1 MKKTKRQNMKNTFSL
16 KELGRRALAV
26 LLSIAMVCTSSPLA
40 YAEEVLVSTSEGTA
54 QGTKQGT
61 GTGAPKEQEDARAE
75 EEKTKGQTSVDV
87 VSPQAS
93 AQGANEE
100 AAKSENTQGSS
111 SQTVNTS
118 SPVVSDEVNVALSFD
133 KAYIHYKGQAV
144 ALPTTTLK
152 VPAHEDFE
160 FAATADN
167 GCTLSEVA
175 ATTGGTKT
183 VIQPNESGFYVVP
196 AKDVTEGLAI
206 SVVAKG
212 DSSAANA
219 STLAIEDKRNDKP
232 EFVYEDADVKVTAT
246 LTDPAAL
253 PADVEFRVT
262 PITKDA
268 KDAKGNPVYNYD
280 AYMAALNERA
290 AEGVTYTPQN
300 TLLYDVA
307 FLSHKPDDK
316 GNPIADQVIEV
327 QLSKGLV
334 HLDFQFKRNQLR
346 DGIGANG
353 SSKVHIEHLPLRDSV
368 RSAVATTAEASN
380 ISASDIVVEPPLD
393 QAANVDA
400 EQMQLSVGSLSAFA
414 ACGVDEGTS
423 EPATSERLEDFLVDA
438 FIRAPTNSDG
448 QYEVKPGAGYEI
460 CLTFKERYED
470 EDTLQFADTKE
481 LTYTLP
487 AGLEAADGHAGTFTI
502 KATEGTEV
510 YPIEGN
516 EYEIDGRVLK
526 VRFNQQSENF
536 SKLTAGANA
545 QFSLW
550 FEGRFTGSATHIIF
564 VDGVERDLHID
575 NSHDVTCNKVAWVI
589 GDQVKYTLTV
599 TSIGA
604 NTNVQVHDEL
614 STENPL
620 DSAALQLYEFETAKS
635 QKPNEAQVERPDL
648 APTRNGNTFDY
659 VIPQMSDGEVITIV
673 YTAKI
678 DPTKID
684 PNLHNGKYTIKGKNK
699 VNVWG
704 DGDEEHFEKVV
715 DTVINYNPSIEKH
728 DPTITQENGDNKTLE
743 WTIVANRDP
752 AISMAGMTIRDMLA
766 NECKSF
772 MKYSGPGIHVV
783 ATDKDGKEE
792 WSGDVS
798 WDALNVDIN
807 TADNW
812 SYVVPQDDAGKAYTY
827 TITFTTDV
835 NLTGQT
841 GAVTIKNYGQVND
854 GPTDSGETTGMP
866 EGGEVTVHKEAEKV
880 DYQNNEVTWNIQ
892 FNVPKDGLTDA
903 LVYDCYPALKYNG
916 VTYTEPVKPESI
928 VVRGLIDNES
938 YSVTETQYENKAAT
952 AIQFYKS
959 GTQEPNNKGLNESN
973 EGRTIEI
980 TLKTTINLDWI
991 ELIRKNPQ
999 FNYLTSHANEVVL
1012 KANNNIKTDNDSVTI
1027 VPPDMVKKGTLVGYR
1042 TDGEVSLPV
1051 YKFEIVMG
1059 NVNKT
1064 DNVIVDS
1071 FDTNLLKI
1079 YKGEGDEAE
1088 PWYGDWWWEH
1098 GYVFGGNIYGQNYG
1112 HREGHKPFECKETD
1126 SGITITTNES
1136 SIPHNTASLNG
1147 FYDKYRIVYFLTVKD
1162 EDALNIIKARALA
1175 ANDGTYTME
1184 NVAVFD
1190 GQESKAT
1197 VTYEY
1202 EGLKKELLTK
1212 DEDLRKT
1219 DEDIWPEF
1227 RLTINPEGAELNG
1240 GNPLIVEDTVSNLS
1254 VDLDSIQVTIG
1265 NPGNP
1270 SSPVTW
1276 DMTGN
1281 TVRYTIPD
1289 KTKVVI
1295 TYRARVLL
1303 TSMPTIGQNV
1313 NVHFSNRAVMK
1324 GYDETVS
1331 GDAVRTNNGEGSVSI
1346 YIINIMKYRAG
1357 TMADRL
1363 EGATF
1368 QLQDKNQN
1376 PVLKKDRS
1384 PVEVTTDENGK
1395 AVIVGDMNG
1404 QGWALK
1410 PNQKYYLEEIAA
1422 PSGFSLAEH
1431 KYEFTI
1437 SEDGTTDY
1445 SHYIYP
1451 SGDIMTVKDYPGTDV
1466 RVQKE
1471 WTDGND
1477 KHDADNVTVKLQQ
1490 KKAGGEWSDDIW
1502 IEGSDGWQKSG
1513 KTLVL
1518 NKDNDWKGTFNKLP
1532 LAVPVDPSN
1541 PSGNA
1546 VDVEYYVVETKVNDT
1561 TAQDFEVER
1570 SNEDSG
1576 TYVFT
1581 IKNNV
1586 HVGNLRVSK
1595 TVESS
1600 DQDDKQREFEFTIE
1614 LSNKTIS
1621 GTYGNMTFQ
1630 SGKTTVYLKDG
1641 QSAEAENLPAG
1652 ITYTVTEK
1660 EVNGFEVEKTGDAG
1674 TIEENKTKTASFT
1687 NTRKRFGDL
1696 SVKKVVSSNTQAD
1709 KNKYF
1714 DFTVELSDKTLGGDE
1729 GQTFG
1734 DMTFKNGV
1742 ATFKLKD
1749 DEVAEA
1755 TNLPAGITYTVTE
1768 ESEDGFVTTK
1778 TSDTGTINQAKSEA
1792 VFTNTR
1798 DTGNLEVSKRLVS
1811 DAAADKDHKFTFTVE
1826 LSDKT
1831 ITQEYGNVSFT
1842 NGVATFDLKG
1852 GESKL
1857 IEGLP
1862 AAVTYKVTEAQANN
1876 GEFTTEVSNAE
1887 DTIQKGATAKAAFVN
1902 TRKTGAL
1909 EVSKTVPNADTQSAN
1924 ATFRFRVELSDKTIG
1939 ANTEAGKTYGDMT
1952 FKDGVATFELVNG
1965 QKATATGLPTDIGYT
1980 VTETPAEGYTTTPAG
1995 GEATGTIND
2004 GTEKE
2009 EFVNT
2014 RVEKGS
2020 LVVSKTVVSAL
2031 SADHS
2036 KDFNFTVTLDDDS
2049 ISGTY
2054 GEMSFT
2060 NGVAEFTLKDK
2071 QTKTATGLPKGV
2083 EYTVTEESDNDFT
2096 SNVGA
2101 EGKTGTIADRGVAA
2115 EAFVNTRKTGEL
2127 EVSKTVVSDA
2137 AADGTK
2143 PFTFTVQLNPVV
2155 SGAFGPQDD
2164 PVTFDSEG
2172 KATLTLMGGESKL
2185 ITGLPTTVG
2194 YTVTEATAEGFTTE
2208 TTGDT
2213 GTISGTKSTAAFTN
2227 TRETGNLVVSKAVVS
2242 NISADKNQTFTFT
2255 VKLVGLAANKV
2266 NGTYGDMTFTNGET
2280 TVELKDNQ
2288 SATATGLPT
2297 GITYTVTEAT
2307 DSSAGY
2313 TVQKTGDT
2321 GTISTQGVT
2330 AAFTNTRQVGA
2341 LTIQKGVTVN
2351 GNATSSEVADGT
2363 YSFTVKGPGTGANST
2378 TKTATVTITD
2388 GQTNTTTLGDLV
2400 PGEYTI
2406 TENTGNLRNNM
2417 KLTGANPVVVNVEAN
2432 NTQAIPVAEFS
2443 NNLRTTTAN
2452 MQVRKVFNNWKGVKW
2467 GDGDLEGFAFKLLP
2481 KYGAPMPANT
2491 LVPNEDTVVVRGN
2504 EVATFGTITYTK
2516 EDTYH
2521 YTISEV
2527 VPTGAK
2533 NGVYRGIAY
2542 DTAEQDEH
2550 DVTVQVVADRS
2561 GALHATVTYDDAK
2574 PTLSIVNTY
2583 AAQGQTQIAGTKKL
2597 VGRNFRESDV
2607 WTFAISAAE
2616 KEAPMPAQRQVTVN
2630 AANDATIDFG
2640 TISGFDFDDVGKTYH
2655 YTIAETGDVPNVVND
2670 ASKEVTVTVA
2680 DNGDGTLN
2688 VMPSTNSAPLEFI
2701 NTYHAKANL
2710 SVKKIIEGRDWKRNN
2725 DGDVA
2730 EEYHFK
2736 LYDKDDQSKKKRE
2749 NSGVLNTATTVGD
2762 SHEAN
2767 FGTFAFTTNDVGK
2780 TFRYEVLED
2789 TTDAKPDENT
2799 GDMVLNGV
2807 HYDNHAYDVTYS
2819 VSLDE
2824 NNELKVKTVYER
2836 GGQTL
2841 ENLEVTNTYYL
2852 DKVPVTIKAQK
2863 NLSGRAITESD
2874 QFKFALYFVSEDGK
2888 VIDEPEQVKTAVRED
2903 GQYRVT
2909 FDSKEFSS
2917 EVSENYIIRE
2927 VVPQG
2932 ATQNGEGV
2940 WVKDGISYDATD
2952 HRVRVVTTDEQKNG
2966 KLTARVYY
2974 DDSDVAYGEQN
2985 NTALPT
2991 FNNSYFGAEANIS
3004 FDKEYYGANLDEG
3017 AFTFTMTATNESF
3030 QKRKGTPGPTKR
3042 EAFVDDGKA
3051 ELEAVFANGAFE
3063 GNTAKVNAPTVT
3075 YHQPGTYYY
3084 LITENAKDNVTI
3096 DAAQIRVTVTVGND
3110 GVAKVKYVVDDGTNQ
3125 VATDKPVLYNNEAI
3139 HLTFNSAALRAT
3151 ADKTSFT
3158 NFEPA
3163 VRKVMKNGVLRR
3175 GEFSFSL
3182 YEGEAAVGQPL
3193 DTASNDINGMV
3204 AFDMIPYGPSDVGK
3218 TYNYTIVENGDGVPN
3233 TITYDKSTIRL
3244 SVVVSQKDGAIVAE
3258 PTYTKF
3264 DVDGKAI
3271 TDNPNT
3277 FVNEYDSIV
3286 IRTIKRSREEPHD
3299 PLPGAH
3305 YGLWMINPNGEDVYM
3320 GLGRNQL
3327 EQEGSKLESND
3338 QGELYYDFPMIE
3350 GVAYYF
3356 LEEFPPPAGHL
3367 VDPYPTDY
3375 FTLVH
3380 DKDTDQFRIVYETD
3394 PLFAQKCPDVK
3405 LRD

>member
-1 MKKTKRQNMKNTFSL
+1 MKNTFSL

-26 LLSIAMVCTSSPLA
+26 LLTIAMVCTSSPLA
-40 YAEEVLVSTSEGTA
+40 YAEEVLVSTPEGTT

-118 SPVVSDEVNVALSFD
+118 SPVVSEEVNVALSFD

-212 DSSAANA
+212 DSSANNA

-307 FLSHKPDDK
+307 FLSHKTDDK

-414 ACGVDEGTS
+414 ACGVDEGAS
-423 EPATSERLEDFLVDA
+423 EPATSERLEDFLDKVQ
-438 FIRAPTNSDG
+438 IIAPMNGD
-448 QYEVKPGAGYEI
+448 QYEVKPGAGYKI
-460 CLTFKERYED
+460 WLTFKERYED
-470 EDTLQFADTKE
+470 GDTLQFADTKE

-487 AGLEAADGHAGTFTI
+487 AGLEAANGHTGEFTI
-502 KATEGTEV
+502 NVTEGTETFPV
-510 YPIEGN
+510 KGN
-516 EYEIDGRVLK
+516 TYEIDGRVLK

-536 SKLTAGANA
+536 SKLTAAANA

-550 FEGRFTGSATHIIF
+550 FEGSFTGSTTHIIF
-564 VDGVERDLHID
+564 ADGVERDLHID

-599 TSIGA
+599 TSIGN

-704 DGDEEHFEKVV
+704 DGDEEPFEQVV
-715 DTVINYNPSIEKH
+715 ETDINYNPSIEKH
-728 DPTITQENGDNKTLE
+728 DPTITQEDGDSKTLE

-783 ATDKDGKEE
+783 ATDKDGNEA
-792 WSGDVS
+792 WVGDVP
-798 WDALNVDIN
+798 WDAMNVDIN

-812 SYVVPQDDAGKAYTY
+812 SYVVPNKDAGKAYTY

-835 NLTGQT
+835 NLAGQT

-866 EGGEVTVHKEAEKV
+866 EGGEVAVHKEAEKV

-903 LVYDCYPALKYNG
+903 LVYDCYPALLYNG
-916 VTYTEPVKPESI
+916 VTYPEPVKPESI
-928 VVRGLIDNES
+928 VVHGLINNES
-938 YSVTETQYENKAAT
+938 YTVTQTQYENKAAT

-980 TLKTTINLDWI
+980 TLKTSINLDLL
-991 ELIRKNPQ
+991 ELIQKNSEL
-999 FNYLTSHANEVVL
+999 NYLTTHINTVAL

-1042 TDGEVSLPV
+1042 TDGKVRLPV

-1059 NVNKT
+1059 NVHKT
-1064 DNVIVDS
+1064 DNVIVDR
-1071 FDTNLLKI
+1071 FDTSLLKF
-1079 YKGEGDEAE
+1079 YEGEGGEAE
-1088 PWYGDWWWEH
+1088 PWFNDWYWYH
-1098 GYVFGGNIYGQNYG
+1098 GYVFGGNIYDQSYG
-1112 HREGHKPFECKETD
+1112 HRPEHSPFAYQETD
-1126 SGITITTNES
+1126 SGITITTNERS
-1136 SIPHNTASLNG
+1136 MPRPLGNPDG
-1147 FYDKYRIVYFLTVKD
+1147 FFDKYRFVYYLTVKD

-1175 ANDGTYTME
+1175 ANDGTYAME

-1270 SSPVTW
+1270 SNPSSPVTW

-1295 TYRARVLL
+1295 TYRARVLM
-1303 TSMPTIGQNV
+1303 TSMPAIDQSV
-1313 NVHFSNRAVMK
+1313 NVHFSNRATMK
-1324 GYDETVS
+1324 GYDETVG
-1331 GDAVRTNNGEGSVSI
+1331 GDAVRTNGGGGSASVF
-1346 YIINIMKYRAG
+1346 IINVMKYRAG

-1368 QLQDKNQN
+1368 QLQDKDQK
-1376 PVLKKDRS
+1376 PVLKKDGS

-1422 PSGFSLAEH
+1422 PNGFSLAEH

-1466 RVQKE
+1466 RVLKE
-1471 WTDGND
+1471 WLDGND

-1532 LAVPVDPSN
+1532 LAVPVDPNN

-1546 VDVEYYVVETKVNDT
+1546 VDVEYNVVETKVNDT
-1561 TAQDFEVER
+1561 TAQDFEAVR

-1660 EVNGFEVEKTGDAG
+1660 EVNGFEVEKTDDAG
-1674 TIEENKTKTASFT
+1674 TIEENQTKTASFT

-1696 SVKKVVSSNTQAD
+1696 SVKKVVSSNTQVD
-1709 KNKYF
+1709 KSKYF

-1742 ATFKLKD
+1742 ATFQLKD
-1749 DEVAEA
+1749 GEIAEA

-1778 TSDTGTINQAKSEA
+1778 TDDTGTINQTKSEA

-1811 DAAADKDHKFTFTVE
+1811 DAAADKDQNFTFTVE

-1831 ITQEYGNVSFT
+1831 ITQEYSNVSFT

-1862 AAVTYKVTEAQANN
+1862 ADVTYKVTEAQANN
-1876 GEFTTEVSNAE
+1876 GEFTTEASNDE
-1887 DTIQKGATAKAAFVN
+1887 GKIQKDATAKAAFVN

-1952 FKDGVATFELVNG
+1952 FKDGVATFELGNG

-1980 VTETPAEGYTTTPAG
+1980 VTEVPAEGYTTTPAG

-2004 GTEKE
+2004 GTAKE

-2031 SADHS
+2031 STDHN
-2036 KDFNFTVTLDDDS
+2036 KDFNFTVTLDDNS
-2049 ISGTY
+2049 ISGIY
-2054 GEMSFT
+2054 GDMEFT
-2060 NGVAEFTLKDK
+2060 NGVAEFALKDN
-2071 QTKTATGLPKGV
+2071 QTKMATGLPKGTG
-2083 EYTVTEESDNDFT
+2083 YTVTEESDNDFT
-2096 SNVGA
+2096 SSVGA
-2101 EGKTGTIADRGVAA
+2101 EGKTGTITDRGVAT

-2137 AADGTK
+2137 AADSTK

-2155 SGAFGPQDD
+2155 SGTFGPQDD

-2172 KATLTLMGGESKL
+2172 KATLTLKGGESKR

-2194 YTVTEATAEGFTTE
+2194 YTVTEAKAEGFTTE
-2208 TTGDT
+2208 KTGDT
-2213 GTISGTKSTAAFTN
+2213 GTISETNSTAAFTN
-2227 TRETGNLVVSKAVVS
+2227 TRETGDLVVSKAVVS
-2242 NISADKNQTFTFT
+2242 NIPADKNQTFTFT
-2255 VKLVGLAANKV
+2255 AKLEGLAANKV
-2266 NGTYGDMTFTNGET
+2266 NGTYGDMTFKNGET

-2321 GTISTQGVT
+2321 GTISTQGAT

-2351 GNATSSEVADGT
+2351 GNATSSKVADGT

-2481 KYGAPMPANT
+2481 KDGAPMPANT
-2491 LVPNEDTVVVRGN
+2491 LVPNEDTVVVTGD
-2504 EVATFGTITYTK
+2504 EAATFGTITYTK

-2542 DTAEQDEH
+2542 DTAEQAEH
-2550 DVTVQVVADRS
+2550 DVTVQVVADQS

-2616 KEAPMPAQRQVTVN
+2616 EEAPMPAQRQVTVN

-2655 YTIAETGDVPNVVND
+2655 YTITETGDVPNVVND

-2688 VMPSTNSAPLEFI
+2688 VTPSTNSAPLEFI
-2701 NTYHAKANL
+2701 NTYQAKANL

-2789 TTDAKPDENT
+2789 TTDAKPDEDT
-2799 GDMVLNGV
+2799 GDMVRNGV

-3110 GVAKVKYVVDDGTNQ
+3110 GVAKVTYVVDDGTNQ

-3204 AFDMIPYGPSDVGK
+3204 AFDMIPYGPSDVDK